1 VTNGNEAADARVLRT
16 ALEVFGHESLRP
28 GQGEAVR
35 ALLSGR
41 DVLVVMPTGAGKS
54 LTYQLPGV
62 LRDGLTL
69 VVSPLL
75 ALQRDQIDSLVD
87 GTGLRAARLSSA
99 EPQSQ
104 RETVL
109 DDAVAGRLDFLFLAP
124 EQLAR
129 DETAAR
135 LAGMPLALVAVDEAH
150 CVSSW
155 GHDFRPDYFRLGEL
169 LERLDDAPV
178 IALTATAALPVR
190 EDMAERL
197 RLRAPLTVVKGLA
210 RANIHLAVHR
220 CLTAQDQRQEL
231 VQTVS
236 SYDGQGI
243 VYVRTRRAAEEYAAA
258 LADVGLR
265 ADAYHA
271 GLSQKVRDRAHARFS
286 AGTADVIVATSA
298 FGMGVD
304 KSDIR
309 YVVHAHAP
317 DSLDSY
323 YQELGRAG
331 RDGEP
336 AEALLLYR
344 PEDLSLSRFFTAGVP
359 DEKDV
364 QRVVDALEGGS
375 PGQADRRQLAADTG
389 LSARRIGR
397 LLNLLDEVEPGTE
410 WAEAAVQRAEAHR
423 RLAQS
428 RIEMMRGYAETRGCR
443 RSFLL
448 GYFGEEVDRPCG
460 ACDVC
465 DAGAAPADPDDSGVP
480 WAVQAQV
487 AHDEFGAGTVMDV
500 TGDVVTVLFDEVGY
514 RSLHVPTVLEK
525 DLLEGA

>member
-1 VTNGNEAADARVLRT
+1 VDARVLRT
-16 ALEVFGHESLRP
+16 AREVFGHETLRP

-35 ALLSGR
+35 ALVSGR

-62 LRDGLTL
+62 LREGTTL

-99 EPQSQ
+99 ESESH

-109 DDAVAGRLDFLFLAP
+109 DDAAAGRLDFLFLAP

-129 DETAAR
+129 EETAAR
-135 LAGMPLALVAVDEAH
+135 LSQLPLALVAVDEAH

-169 LERLDDAPV
+169 LERLDGAPV

-190 EDMAERL
+190 EDIAERL
-197 RLRAPLTVVKGLA
+197 RLRDPLTMVRGLA
-210 RANIHLAVHR
+210 RANIQLAVRR
-220 CLTAQDQRQEL
+220 CLTARDQQQEL
-231 VQTVS
+231 MQTVS

-258 LADVGLR
+258 LTQEGLG

-304 KSDIR
+304 KPDIR

-317 DSLDSY
+317 ESLDSY

-344 PEDLSLSRFFTAGVP
+344 TEDLSLSRFFTAGVP
-359 DEKDV
+359 DEEDV
-364 QRVVDALEGGS
+364 QGVVDSLEGRS
-375 PGQADRRQLAADTG
+375 PCEVDRRELAAKTG
-389 LSARRIGR
+389 LSTRRVGR
-397 LLNLLDEVEPGTE
+397 LLNLLGEVDPDTR
-410 WAEAAVQRAEAHR
+410 WAAAAVERAQAHR
-423 RLAQS
+423 RLAES

-448 GYFGEEVDRPCG
+448 GYFGEEVVDGPCG

-465 DAGAAPADPDDSGVP
+465 DSGAVPAASDDSGAP
-480 WAVQAQV
+480 WAVQEQV
-487 AHDEFGAGTVMDV
+487 AHDEFGSGTVMDV
-500 TGDVVTVLFDEVGY
+500 TDDVVTVLFDDVGY

>member
-1 VTNGNEAADARVLRT
+1 
-16 ALEVFGHESLRP
+16 
-28 GQGEAVR
+28 
-35 ALLSGR
+35 
-41 DVLVVMPTGAGKS
+41 VLVVMPTGAGKS

-62 LRDGLTL
+62 LREGTTL

-75 ALQRDQIDSLVD
+75 SLQRDQIDSLVD

-99 EPQSQ
+99 ESDSH

-109 DDAVAGRLDFLFLAP
+109 DDAAAGRLDFLFLAP
-124 EQLAR
+124 E
-129 DETAAR
+129 AAR
-135 LAGMPLALVAVDEAH
+135 SRGDRPPGWHRLPLALVAVDEAH

-169 LERLDDAPV
+169 LERLDGAPV

-190 EDMAERL
+190 EDIAERL
-197 RLRAPLTVVKGLA
+197 RLRDPLTMVRGLA
-210 RANIHLAVHR
+210 RRNIQLAVRR
-220 CLTAQDQRQEL
+220 CLTARDQQQEL
-231 VQTVS
+231 MQTVS

-258 LADVGLR
+258 LTQEGLG

-304 KSDIR
+304 KPDIR

-317 DSLDSY
+317 ESLDSY

-359 DEKDV
+359 DEEDV
-364 QRVVDALEGGS
+364 QGVVDSLEGRS
-375 PGQADRRQLAADTG
+375 PCEVDRRGLAAKTG
-389 LSARRIGR
+389 LSTRRVGR
-397 LLNLLDEVEPGTE
+397 LLNLLDEVDPDTRWAAAGGRAGAGAPAPGGV
-410 WAEAAVQRAEAHR
+410 ADRDDARLCRDAGVPSIVPAGLLRRGGRRRALRGVR
-423 RLAQS
+423 RLRLRS
-428 RIEMMRGYAETRGCR
+428 RAGSIGRLG
-443 RSFLL
+443 RSV
-448 GYFGEEVDRPCG
+448 G
-460 ACDVC
+460 
-465 DAGAAPADPDDSGVP
+465 
-480 WAVQAQV
+480 
-487 AHDEFGAGTVMDV
+487 GAGTGRPRRVRV
-500 TGDVVTVLFDEVGY
+500 WNRHGRHRRRGD
-514 RSLHVPTVLEK
+514 
-525 DLLEGA
+525 GAVRRRRLPQPARADRAGKGSAGGRLRPGPPVQLSEAGRGWSGRPATAG